1 MRAAFAPGIGGAST
15 PPHPDLE
22 STAADSVGDGSVTS
36 GRDAGYVRNHPDR
49 SGEPVVPITSTRLF
63 EASMIRNTT
72 GARRTAAVLVAM
84 LFPLVASCGRNDVT
98 NGIALDPLDAL
109 SAQIPG
115 ELPGIRGTIT
125 LVQPGDSVAPTG
137 TGGNP
142 DGPIAC
148 PPSCG
153 SSGQPMRSVLI
164 EEVPGGHGDDKSYV
178 KVPRAAVLLRRTA
191 AGVEQIGFSDL
202 RVGEKVETWFSGP
215 VAESYPTQSTARVIL
230 VVP

>member
-1 MRAAFAPGIGGAST
+1 
-15 PPHPDLE
+15 
-22 STAADSVGDGSVTS
+22 VVTS
-36 GRDAGYVRNHPDR
+36 GRDAGYVMTHPDC
-49 SGEPVVPITSTRLF
+49 SGEPVVPITSMRLF

-72 GARRTAAVLVAM
+72 GATHRAAVLVAM
-84 LFPLVASCGRNDVT
+84 LLPLVASCGRNDVT
-98 NGIALDPLDAL
+98 NGIALDPLDVL

-125 LVQPGDSVAPTG
+125 LVQPGDSVVPSG

-153 SSGQPMRSVLI
+153 SSGQPMRSVLV

-178 KVPRAAVLLRRTA
+178 KVPRAALLLRKTGT
-191 AGVEQIGFSDL
+191 GVERIGFSDL
-202 RVGEKVETWFSGP
+202 RVGEEVETWFIGP

-230 VVP
+230 IVP